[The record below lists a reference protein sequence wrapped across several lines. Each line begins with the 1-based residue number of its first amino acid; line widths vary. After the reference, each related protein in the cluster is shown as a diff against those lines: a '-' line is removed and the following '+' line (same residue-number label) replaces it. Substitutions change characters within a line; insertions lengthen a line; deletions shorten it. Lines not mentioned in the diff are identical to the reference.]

1 MGFGHPFIKS
11 TFWKHLLSMCSYY
24 SHCSKMCL
32 KIFEPAAAK
41 FDSKSAKRTASP
53 DSPIILTKLKLTFHI
68 LHFIGFCLKILQF
81 KKKRERCL
89 IKSKGEFYT
98 KFQHLIC
105 FDKKITNIKMYDI
118 VNGWGKWGMQ
128 VLCGIMGGHLGHKNV
143 SHKYA
148 E

>member
-1 MGFGHPFIKS
+1 M
-11 TFWKHLLSMCSYY
+11 
-24 SHCSKMCL
+24 
-32 KIFEPAAAK
+32 
-41 FDSKSAKRTASP
+41 
-53 DSPIILTKLKLTFHI
+53 
-68 LHFIGFCLKILQF
+68 
-81 KKKRERCL
+81 

-118 VNGWGKWGMQ
+118 VIGWGKWGMQ

-148 E
+148 EEAPNYFDALCL